1 MPRRFLSMAFSCRR
15 SAMLLVLV
23 VALLL
28 SILRVECVVESLA
41 LDHGCVAEAQVASA
55 HGSPLHQGKAD
66 HCNWCH
72 CSGLVCV
79 APDEFSGVVAPD
91 VVVTVSAPHPR
102 TFAVGMV
109 CPPDVPPDQI

>member
-1 MPRRFLSMAFSCRR
+1 
-15 SAMLLVLV
+15 MLVVLV

-28 SILRVECVVESLA
+28 SVLRVGCVLESLG
-41 LDHGCVAEAQVASA
+41 LDHGYVAATEMAGS
-55 HGSPLHQGKAD
+55 HESPLKQGKAD

-72 CSGLVCV
+72 CSISACV
-79 APDEFSGVVAPD
+79 APDELSGIVASV
-91 VVVTVSAPHPR
+91 VVVTVRAPHPR